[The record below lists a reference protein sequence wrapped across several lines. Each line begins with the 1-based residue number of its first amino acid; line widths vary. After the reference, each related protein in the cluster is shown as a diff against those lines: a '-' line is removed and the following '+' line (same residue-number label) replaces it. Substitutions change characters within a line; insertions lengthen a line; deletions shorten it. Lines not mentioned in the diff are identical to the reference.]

1 MIPIVKEDVFAFVSS
16 SQRLATSCLG
26 APDVDDGAWRPAG
39 SKDCALAELLGT
51 SSARDQANQVLCLA
65 AETKRLLQTQP
76 TVVRVGAPTK
86 VFGDIHG
93 RSGSVYLLEAEY
105 CAFAQM

>member
-1 MIPIVKEDVFAFVSS
+1 MRPKNVLFSHVVVPSP
-16 SQRLATSCLG
+16 QRLATSCLG
-26 APDVDDGAWRPAG
+26 APDVDDGTWRPAG

-51 SSARDQANQVLCLA
+51 ASAHEQSQQLLCLA

-76 TVVRVGAPTK
+76 TVVRVGAPAK

-93 RSGSVYLLEAEY
+93 IVSARW
-105 CAFAQM
+105 CAKS